1 MNIKGLGVAMV
12 TPFDK
17 KRMIDHEKIPLIVD
31 NIVSGSADYIVV
43 LGTTG
48 ETSLLSNVEKKFL
61 IKSII
66 EANESR
72 LPMVVGIGGNNTDLV
87 IREIKTTDLKNFSA
101 ILSVSPY
108 YVKPT
113 QKGIIKHYSKISKES
128 PLPIILYNVPSRT
141 GSMIEKETFLE
152 IINQNDN
159 IIGIKEASGNF
170 SFAQDLINS
179 IPDNIKVICGD
190 DKYTLPMIL
199 SGASGSIS
207 VIANA
212 FPKKI
217 SKMISLAN
225 SENVKKAYD
234 IHLELLDLVNYL
246 FLEGNPTGIKELMS
260 QLSFCSNTVRLP
272 LLSAS
277 NELSIKISKKLREI
291 LQ

>member
-1 MNIKGLGVAMV
+1 MNFSGLGVAMI

-17 KRMIDHEKIPLIVD
+17 NGNIDYDRIPSIIN
-31 NIVSGSADYIVV
+31 NIVSGSADYIVL

-48 ETSLLSNVEKKFL
+48 ETALLSKKEKEAL
-61 IKSII
+61 IKVII
-66 EANESR
+66 KVNDNR
-72 LPMVVGIGGNNTDLV
+72 LPLVIGIGGNNTNLV
-87 IREIKTTDLKNFSA
+87 IEEIKNTDLNNFSA

-113 QKGIIKHYSKISKES
+113 QRGIIKHYSIISKES
-128 PLPIILYNVPSRT
+128 PIPIILYNVPSRT

-159 IIGIKEASGNF
+159 IAGIKEASGNL
-170 SFAQDLINS
+170 SFAQDLINTV
-179 IPDNIKVICGD
+179 PDNIKVICGD
-190 DKYTLPMIL
+190 DLLTLPMIL
-199 SGASGSIS
+199 LGGSGSIS

-212 FPKKI
+212 FPEKI
-217 SKMISLAN
+217 SKMISFAK

-234 IHLELLDLVNYL
+234 IHFELLEIVKLL

-260 QLSFCSNTVRLP
+260 QWSFCSNILRLP

-277 NELSIKISKKLREI
+277 DELSKKILKNLKEI
-291 LQ
+291 N

>member
-1 MNIKGLGVAMV
+1 MI

-17 KRMIDHEKIPLIVD
+17 NGNVDYDRIPSIID
-31 NIVSGSADYIVV
+31 NIVSGSADYIVL

-48 ETSLLSNVEKKFL
+48 ETALLSEKEKKALIKFL
-61 IKSII
+61 IKV
-66 EANESR
+66 NDNR
-72 LPMVVGIGGNNTDLV
+72 LPMVIGIGGNNTNLV
-87 IREIKTTDLKNFSA
+87 IEEIKNTDLNNFSA

-113 QKGIIKHYSKISKES
+113 QRGIIKHYSKISKES
-128 PLPIILYNVPSRT
+128 PIPIILYNVPSRT
-141 GSMIEKETFLE
+141 GSVIEIDTFLE

-159 IIGIKEASGNF
+159 IVGIKEASGNL

-179 IPDNIKVICGD
+179 VPDNIKVICGD
-190 DKYTLPMIL
+190 DQLTLPMLL
-199 SGASGSIS
+199 SGGSGSIS

-217 SKMISLAN
+217 SKMISLAK

-234 IHLELLDLVNYL
+234 IHFELLEIVKLL

-260 QLSFCSNTVRLP
+260 QLSFCSNILRLP

-277 NELSIKISKKLREI
+277 DELSGKILKNLKEIK
-291 LQ
+291 

>member
-1 MNIKGLGVAMV
+1 MNFAGLGVAMI
-12 TPFDK
+12 TPFDINGN
-17 KRMIDHEKIPLIVD
+17 IDYDRIPSIID
-31 NIVSGSADYIVV
+31 NIVSGSADYIVL

-48 ETSLLSNVEKKFL
+48 ETALLSKKEKEAL
-61 IKSII
+61 IKFVIKV
-66 EANESR
+66 NDNR
-72 LPMVVGIGGNNTDLV
+72 LPMVIGIGGNNTDLV
-87 IREIKTTDLKNFSA
+87 IEEIKNTDLNNFSA

-128 PLPIILYNVPSRT
+128 PIPLILYNVPSRT

-159 IIGIKEASGNF
+159 ILGIKEASGNL
-170 SFAQDLINS
+170 SFAQDLIKTVPN
-179 IPDNIKVICGD
+179 NIKVICGD
-190 DKYTLPMIL
+190 DQLALPILL
-199 SGASGSIS
+199 SGGSGSIS

-212 FPKKI
+212 FPNKI
-217 SKMISLAN
+217 SEMIFLAK

-234 IHLELLDLVNYL
+234 IHFELLEIVKLL

-260 QLSFCSNTVRLP
+260 QLSFCSNILRLP

-277 NELSIKISKKLREI
+277 DELSEKISKKLKEI
-291 LQ
+291 N

>member
-1 MNIKGLGVAMV
+1 MNFSGLGVAMI

-17 KRMIDHEKIPLIVD
+17 NGNIDYDRIPSIIN
-31 NIVSGSADYIVV
+31 NIVSGSADYIVL

-48 ETSLLSNVEKKFL
+48 ETALLSKKEKEAL
-61 IKSII
+61 IKVII
-66 EANESR
+66 KVNDNR
-72 LPMVVGIGGNNTDLV
+72 LPLVIGIGGNNTNLV
-87 IREIKTTDLKNFSA
+87 IEEIKNTDLNNFSA

-113 QKGIIKHYSKISKES
+113 QRGIIKHYSIISKES
-128 PLPIILYNVPSRT
+128 PIPIILYNVPSRT

-159 IIGIKEASGNF
+159 IAGIKEASGNL
-170 SFAQDLINS
+170 SFAQDLINTV
-179 IPDNIKVICGD
+179 PDNIKVICGD
-190 DKYTLPMIL
+190 DLLTLPMIL
-199 SGASGSIS
+199 LGGSGSIS

-212 FPKKI
+212 FPEKI
-217 SKMISLAN
+217 SKMISFAK

-234 IHLELLDLVNYL
+234 IHFELLEIVKLL

-260 QLSFCSNTVRLP
+260 QLSFCSNILRLP

-277 NELSIKISKKLREI
+277 DELSKKILKNLKEI
-291 LQ
+291 N

>member
-1 MNIKGLGVAMV
+1 MNFSGLGVAMI

-17 KRMIDHEKIPLIVD
+17 NGNVDYDRIPSIID
-31 NIVSGSADYIVV
+31 NIVSGSADYIVL

-48 ETSLLSNVEKKFL
+48 ETALLSEKEKKAL
-61 IKSII
+61 IKFII
-66 EANESR
+66 KVNDNR
-72 LPMVVGIGGNNTDLV
+72 LPMVIGIGGNNTNLV
-87 IREIKTTDLKNFSA
+87 IEEIKNTDLNNFSA

-113 QKGIIKHYSKISKES
+113 QRGIIKHYSKISKES
-128 PLPIILYNVPSRT
+128 PVPIILYNVPSRT
-141 GSMIEKETFLE
+141 GSVIEIDTFLE

-159 IIGIKEASGNF
+159 IVGIKEASGNL

-179 IPDNIKVICGD
+179 VPDNIKVICGD
-190 DKYTLPMIL
+190 DQLTLPMLL
-199 SGASGSIS
+199 SGGSGSIS

-217 SKMISLAN
+217 SKMISLAK

-234 IHLELLDLVNYL
+234 IHFELLEIVKLL

-260 QLSFCSNTVRLP
+260 QLSFCSNILRLP

-277 NELSIKISKKLREI
+277 DELSGKILKNLKEI
-291 LQ
+291 N

>member
-1 MNIKGLGVAMV
+1 MNFSGLGVAMI

-17 KRMIDHEKIPLIVD
+17 NGNVDYDRIPSIID
-31 NIVSGSADYIVV
+31 NIVSGSADYIVL

-48 ETSLLSNVEKKFL
+48 ETALLSEKEKKAL
-61 IKSII
+61 IKFII
-66 EANESR
+66 KVNDNR
-72 LPMVVGIGGNNTDLV
+72 LPMVIGIGGNNTNLV
-87 IREIKTTDLKNFSA
+87 IEEIKNTDLNNFSA

-113 QKGIIKHYSKISKES
+113 QRGIIKHYSKISKES
-128 PLPIILYNVPSRT
+128 PIPIILYNVPSRT
-141 GSMIEKETFLE
+141 GSVIEIDTFLE

-159 IIGIKEASGNF
+159 IVGIKEASGNL

-179 IPDNIKVICGD
+179 VPDNIKVICGD
-190 DKYTLPMIL
+190 DQLTLPMLL
-199 SGASGSIS
+199 SGGSGSIS

-217 SKMISLAN
+217 SKMISLAK

-234 IHLELLDLVNYL
+234 IHFELLEIVKLL

-260 QLSFCSNTVRLP
+260 QLSFCSNILRLP

-277 NELSIKISKKLREI
+277 DELSGKILKNLKEIK
-291 LQ
+291 

>member
-1 MNIKGLGVAMV
+1 MNFSGLGVAMI

-17 KRMIDHEKIPLIVD
+17 NGNIDYDKIPSIID
-31 NIVSGSADYIVV
+31 NIVSGSADYIVL

-48 ETSLLSNVEKKFL
+48 ETALLSKKEKEAL
-61 IKSII
+61 IKFVIKV
-66 EANESR
+66 NDNR
-72 LPMVVGIGGNNTDLV
+72 LPMVIGIGGNNTDLV
-87 IREIKTTDLKNFSA
+87 IEEIKNTDLNNFSA

-128 PLPIILYNVPSRT
+128 PIPLILYNVPSRT

-159 IIGIKEASGNF
+159 ILGIKEASGNL
-170 SFAQDLINS
+170 SFAQDLIKTVPN
-179 IPDNIKVICGD
+179 NIKVICGD
-190 DKYTLPMIL
+190 DQLALPILL
-199 SGASGSIS
+199 SGGSGSIS

-212 FPKKI
+212 FPNKI
-217 SKMISLAN
+217 SEMIFLAK

-234 IHLELLDLVNYL
+234 IHFELLEIVKLL

-260 QLSFCSNTVRLP
+260 QLSFCSNILRLP

-277 NELSIKISKKLREI
+277 DELSEKISKKLKEI
-291 LQ
+291 N

>member
-1 MNIKGLGVAMV
+1 MNFSGLGVAMI

-17 KRMIDHEKIPLIVD
+17 NGNIDYDKIPSIID
-31 NIVSGSADYIVV
+31 NIVSGSADYIVL

-48 ETSLLSNVEKKFL
+48 ETALLSKKEKEAL
-61 IKSII
+61 IKFVIKV
-66 EANESR
+66 NDNR
-72 LPMVVGIGGNNTDLV
+72 LPMVIGIGGNNTDLV
-87 IREIKTTDLKNFSA
+87 IEEIKNTDLNNFSA

-113 QKGIIKHYSKISKES
+113 QKGIIKHYSKISKECPI
-128 PLPIILYNVPSRT
+128 PLILYNVPSRT

-159 IIGIKEASGNF
+159 ILGIKEASGNL
-170 SFAQDLINS
+170 SFAQDLIKTVPN
-179 IPDNIKVICGD
+179 NIKVICGD
-190 DKYTLPMIL
+190 DQLALPILL
-199 SGASGSIS
+199 SGGSGSIS

-212 FPKKI
+212 FPNKI
-217 SKMISLAN
+217 SEMIFLAK

-234 IHLELLDLVNYL
+234 IHFELLEIVKLL

-260 QLSFCSNTVRLP
+260 QLSFCSNILRLP

-277 NELSIKISKKLREI
+277 DELSEKISKKLKEI
-291 LQ
+291 N